1 MKFELTE
8 KGVTSLKNDKMKVEK
23 AIMSI
28 LSEEEY
34 RQLIPM
40 LKKILDEAEKKAA

>member
-1 MKFELTE
+1 LKFELTE
-8 KGVTSLKNDKMKVEK
+8 KGITDLKNDKMKVEK

-34 RQLIPM
+34 QQLIPI
-40 LKKILDEAEKKAA
+40 LKKILNEAEKKAA